1 MGLKFI
7 QETDSDCLLG
17 VWEINEDFDQLR
29 EKVSLS
35 PDEEVRLESFRN
47 EARKLEFL
55 SVRVLLQQMAGR
67 EARIVYDRTNKPYLE
82 NNLYNISISHSGKL
96 TSVLLSREKKVGIDL
111 EQMTH
116 RISRISHYFINP
128 AEKITEDETKKRYHL
143 YIHWCAKEALYK
155 ICDKNALNFRTHMVI
170 EPFEPAVEGKIRG
183 HVDSGTMQSTYDLQ
197 YRRMKDYVMVWCCM

>member
-1 MGLKFI
+1 MSLKFI
-7 QETDSDCLLG
+7 QETDRDCLLG
-17 VWEINEDFDQLR
+17 VWEINEGFDQLR
-29 EKVSLS
+29 EQVFLS
-35 PDEEVRLESFRN
+35 PDEEVRLASFRH

-55 SVRVLLQQMAGR
+55 SVRALLQQMAGR

-82 NNLYNISISHSGKL
+82 DNQYNISISHSGNL
-96 TSVLLSREKKVGIDL
+96 TSVLLSREKKVGIDM

-128 AEKITEDETKKRYHL
+128 EEKITEDETKKRYHL

-170 EPFEPAVEGKIRG
+170 EPFDPAVEGTIRG
-183 HVDSGTMQSTYDLQ
+183 HVDNGKMQRTFDLQ